1 MPGGLRH
8 RIHVVT
14 AVGESVLLS
23 GMRSSSPL
31 SVYIAIDLTNLAA
44 VQPFTRRQ
52 REDDTSVVDR
62 GLVFRIQLQNF
73 SFLPLPHG
81 HNWYLLSP
89 IGSLFTA
96 IESTPS
102 LSDEKVR
109 FGPSKSHNC

>member
-1 MPGGLRH
+1 
-8 RIHVVT
+8 
-14 AVGESVLLS
+14 
-23 GMRSSSPL
+23 MRSSNLL
-31 SVYIAIDLTNLAA
+31 SVYIEIDLTNLAA

-73 SFLPLPHG
+73 SFLPLPPG

-102 LSDEKVR
+102 VSDENLGQLGCNSVAGSGSDER
-109 FGPSKSHNC
+109 VDTRTL